1 MHSHCFILYAFS
13 CLLFA
18 TGASGIVWDLLLN
31 LRNVHSK
38 RTIKESMLQIGQVE
52 LRAGKICALAALR
65 TE

>member
-18 TGASGIVWDLLLN
+18 TGASSIVWELFLN
-31 LRNVHSK
+31 LRIVHSK
-38 RTIKESMLQIGQVE
+38 RTTKESILQIGQVE
-52 LRAGKICALAALR
+52 LRAGKIRALAALG